1 MNFKIHLK
9 LVINFPKN
17 FEILKLQLFLKI
29 LQTFS
34 NLIYNYYK
42 NFKISLKFKM
52 KFLLKYFLSIFL
64 FLFFLFI

>member
-42 NFKISLKFKM
+42 NFKISLKFEM
-52 KFLLKYFLSIFL
+52 KFL
-64 FLFFLFI
+64 